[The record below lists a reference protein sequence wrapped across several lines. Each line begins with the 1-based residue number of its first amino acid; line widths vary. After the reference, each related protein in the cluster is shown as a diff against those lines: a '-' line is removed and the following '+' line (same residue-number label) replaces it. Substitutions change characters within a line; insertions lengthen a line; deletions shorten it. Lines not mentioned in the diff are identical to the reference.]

1 MQITREEKG
10 KIFLQLELP
19 ACRKVSMQITREE
32 KCPQGVWIG
41 VALTFGWLLGLA
53 KIGHPPLHRLA
64 RHIHSRVSC
73 KGTRWGKTIF
83 YRIFISI
90 CAQASA
96 TASPQRAG
104 EGALPCGED
113 TGNRL
118 RESQTQSAILHE
130 KEEPEVTEPL
140 NIISVNCANGCPIA
154 ENIHIPKTV
163 TNCKKNESSACRCA

>member
-1 MQITREEKG
+1 MAGCWDWQKSVIHHYIALHAISTPERVARG
-10 KIFLQLELP
+10 
-19 ACRKVSMQITREE
+19 
-32 KCPQGVWIG
+32 QGG
-41 VALTFGWLLGLA
+41 ERLSSTESSSRYAL
-53 KIGHPPLHRLA
+53 
-64 RHIHSRVSC
+64 RH
-73 KGTRWGKTIF
+73 
-83 YRIFISI
+83 
-90 CAQASA
+90 Q
-96 TASPQRAG
+96 QRPGSQHAG

-163 TNCKKNESSACRCA
+163 TNCKKNESSACRCSRGFIVLVF